1 MLLLDYGRILLRRGW
16 IILLLAALAAGSAYL
31 ISTRITPVYR
41 AIQRVLIEPA
51 RTDFGLTQSAQQLLN
66 FNSAYLTSSLR
77 AASVIEKLRLDMT
90 PNDLLSRLE
99 VSPDRLSLQI
109 TISVDLPD
117 GELANRVA
125 KAFGEELVLYRNQR
139 NQQNRREDQVFAILQ
154 DNPTYSLQAP
164 RPTINALAGGLLGV
178 LVGVVIVFLLE
189 YLESSVV
196 RRRSDLERQLELV
209 VLATIPEPKG

>member
-31 ISTRITPVYR
+31 ISTRMNPVYR
-41 AIQRVLIEPA
+41 SIQRVLIEPA
-51 RTDFGLTQSAQQLLN
+51 RTDFGLTQSARQLLN
-66 FNSAYLTSSLR
+66 FYSAYLTSSLR

-90 PNDLLSRLE
+90 PTDLLSR
-99 VSPDRLSLQI
+99 VQASPDQLSLQI

-125 KAFGEELVLYRNQR
+125 RALGEELVIFRDERNQR
-139 NQQNRREDQVFAILQ
+139 NRREDQVFATLQ
-154 DNPTYSLQAP
+154 DNPTYSLLQP

-178 LVGVVIVFLLE
+178 LLGAVIVFVLE
-189 YLESSVV
+189 FLESGII
-196 RRRSDLERQLELV
+196 RRRSDLERQLELP
-209 VLATIPEPKG
+209 VLATIPDPKG

>member
-16 IILLLAALAAGSAYL
+16 VILLLAILAAGSAYL

-41 AIQRVLIEPA
+41 SIQRVLIEPA

-66 FNSAYLTSSLR
+66 FYSAYLRSTLR
-77 AASVIEKLRLDMT
+77 AAAVIDNLRLDMT
-90 PNDLLSRLE
+90 PSDLLPKVE

-117 GELANRVA
+117 GELANQVA
-125 KAFGEELVLYRNQR
+125 RAFGEELVLYRNQR
-139 NQQNRREDQVFAILQ
+139 NQQNRREDQVFASLQ
-154 DNPTYSLQAP
+154 DNPTYGLLQP

-178 LVGVVIVFLLE
+178 LVGVVIVFVLE
-189 YLESSVV
+189 FLENSVV
-196 RRRSDLERQLELV
+196 RRRSDLERQLEMP
-209 VLATIPEPKG
+209 VLATIPESKG

>member
-51 RTDFGLTQSAQQLLN
+51 RTDFGLTQSAQQ
-66 FNSAYLTSSLR
+66 
-77 AASVIEKLRLDMT
+77 LRLDMT